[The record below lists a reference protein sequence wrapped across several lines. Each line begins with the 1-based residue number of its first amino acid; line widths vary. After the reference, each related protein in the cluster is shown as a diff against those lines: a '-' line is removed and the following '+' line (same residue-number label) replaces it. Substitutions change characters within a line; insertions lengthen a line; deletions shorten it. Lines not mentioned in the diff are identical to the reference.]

1 MPSFT
6 RSGESVWKGSGPDG
20 KGHLTT
26 QSGVVSNVPYGAKMR
41 FGDEKGT
48 NPEELLAIAHSGCF
62 NMALAFGLTKVGKV
76 PDELRTT
83 AKVTVE
89 TDGEGFSIKKIRLEL
104 KGKVPGMSAEDF
116 KKAAEGAKAGCPV
129 SKLFKGAEITLDAEL
144 VS

>member
-6 RSGESVWKGSGPDG
+6 RNGESVWKGSGPDG
-20 KGHLTT
+20 RGELTT
-26 QSGVVSNVPYGAKMR
+26 QSGVVSHVPYAAKMR

-48 NPEELLAIAHSGCF
+48 NPEELLAIAHAGCF
-62 NMALAFGLTKVGKV
+62 NMALAFGLTRAGK
-76 PDELRTT
+76 PPEELRTT

-89 TDGEGFSIKKIRLEL
+89 SDGQGFSINKIRLEL
-104 KGKVPGMSAEDF
+104 KGKVSGMSADEF
-116 KKAAEGAKAGCPV
+116 KAAADAAKAGCPV

>member
-6 RSGESVWKGSGPDG
+6 RSGESIWKGSGPDG

-62 NMALAFGLTKVGKV
+62 NMALAFGLTKAGKD

-83 AKVTVE
+83 AKVTIE
-89 TDGEGFSIKKIRLEL
+89 TDGDGFSIKKIRLEL

-144 VS
+144 LN